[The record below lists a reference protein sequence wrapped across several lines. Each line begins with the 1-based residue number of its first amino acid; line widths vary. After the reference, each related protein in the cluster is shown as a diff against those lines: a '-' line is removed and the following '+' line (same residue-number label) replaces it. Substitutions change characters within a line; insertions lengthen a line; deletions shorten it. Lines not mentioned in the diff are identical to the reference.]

1 MRSLPPHE
9 LYSLKLQCL
18 DLGYAL
24 FEPNPNGS
32 YDFVRIGDVGYISE
46 DGKFMKL
53 FNAFSDR
60 NSQANTGS
68 HFPERLPPITLTL
81 SPLARIPPYLG
92 EEASISTPKIIFLL
106 TLRSPVSEFVAGG
119 SLTLSCTSGT
129 GAALITKYKGKR
141 HKALASAAME
151 SYMKSN
157 VSSWV
162 RLVRTLGRPVQMHDL
177 IFVKECVLTGDWAN
191 ISWNSTSCES
201 YVGFSVG
208 LPTLAS
214 LGVSFWGQWQQHIE
228 VPKRQGPDREAPIP
242 HGEVP
247 NFDQCTFMKGIRVA
261 ERAWYSRLSSY
272 LRIVWSEGRK
282 DIERSILRALSDKNF
297 TLKSV
302 GDLGPISPLVRNV
315 YDALAIYLFE
325 NSDAQYAVINERD
338 IYFLDMHGADTV
350 DDICEF
356 LLNLAADDPTIKVA
370 KDALGETGNKIRP
383 ILFQLSCSHTFLVAR
398 LSWSIDEELSD
409 ELVLLDENMKLLD
422 VADEDLSQSQKSEGH
437 MQFGIINKDFPEST
451 PEDKPRHQETLSDS
465 PPPPPKPSH
474 HATIHAIS
482 TLHDYEACKK
492 ISNLEIV
499 HKCGDP
505 DHKPEWTT
513 ICKIDGV
520 EYGRST
526 ASKKKLSAH
535 DAAQKALT
543 RLCGERPDE
552 FSNSH
557 GYLPRFISYLAEY
570 RLTETVE
577 LRHKETRP
585 RGWQCSIWR
594 NGKEIGNGG
603 GSTKKI
609 AAENAA
615 IDAACNWEAA

>member
-1 MRSLPPHE
+1 MRNLPPHE
-9 LYSLKLQCL
+9 LYALKLQCL
-18 DLGYAL
+18 DLGYAV

-32 YDFVRIGDVGYISE
+32 YDFVRIGDAGYISE

-68 HFPERLPPITLTL
+68 HFPEEFEPMELMHREQDRLEPI
-81 SPLARIPPYLG
+81 SPGCRRSQSVRVIGGSL
-92 EEASISTPKIIFLL
+92 SISG
-106 TLRSPVSEFVAGG
+106 PVSEFVAGG

-129 GAALITKYKGKR
+129 GAALIMKYKGRR

-162 RLVRTLGRPVQMHDL
+162 RLVRTLGRPDL
-177 IFVKECVLTGDWAN
+177 CQRMRFDG
-191 ISWNSTSCES
+191 
-201 YVGFSVG
+201 VG

-214 LGVSFWGQWQQHIE
+214 LDVSFWGQWQQHIE
-228 VPKRQGPDREAPIP
+228 VPKRQGPDRETPIP

-247 NFDQCTFMKGIRVA
+247 NFDQCTFLKGIRVA
-261 ERAWYSRLSSY
+261 ERAWYRRLSTY
-272 LRIVWSEGRK
+272 LRRVQKKGRK
-282 DIERSILRALSDKNF
+282 DTERSILRLLSDKDF
-297 TLKSV
+297 PLKSV
-302 GDLGPISPLVRNV
+302 EDSSPISPLVKNV

-338 IYFLDMHGADTV
+338 VYFLDMHGADTV

-356 LLNLAADDPTIKVA
+356 LLNLATDGPTIKVA

-383 ILFQLSCSHTFLVAR
+383 ILFQLSYSHTFLVAR
-398 LSWSIDEELSD
+398 LSWSSDEELSN

-422 VADEDLSQSQKSEGH
+422 IADEDLSQSEKSEGH
-437 MQFGIINKDFPEST
+437 MQFGIINKDFLETT
-451 PEDKPRHQETLSDS
+451 PEDKPQHQETLSDS
-465 PPPPPKPSH
+465 PPPPPKPSQ
-474 HATIHAIS
+474 HATIPAIT
-482 TLHDYEACKK
+482 TLHNYKARKK
-492 ISNLEIV
+492 ISNIEYI
-499 HKCGDP
+499 HKYKGP
-505 DHKPEWTT
+505 EHKPEWTT

-526 ASKKKLSAH
+526 ASRKKVSAH
-535 DAAQKALT
+535 VASQKALM
-543 RLCGERPDE
+543 RLCDGRPDE
-552 FSNSH
+552 FSDSRS
-557 GYLPRFISYLAEY
+557 YLPKFISYLAKY

-577 LRHKETRP
+577 LRYKETEP
-585 RGWQCSIWR
+585 MGWQCSIWR
-594 NGKEIGNGG
+594 NGKQIGNGG
-603 GSTKKI
+603 GSTKEI